1 MKKPPV
7 FCLVTLFCLP
17 LKYILEG
24 QKSIGK
30 NHKKWEKN
38 ERNKENM
45 NKSILHRSEIALKER
60 FLCVIIIHYERKYL
74 AYMGEKRDIIG

>member
-1 MKKPPV
+1 
-7 FCLVTLFCLP
+7 
-17 LKYILEG
+17 
-24 QKSIGK
+24 
-30 NHKKWEKN
+30 
-38 ERNKENM
+38 M